1 MFKPNFLAI
10 LLAALVPM
18 VTGFIWYH
26 KNVFGSSW
34 MKEAGMNEEKMK
46 GANMILIF
54 GLSYLLSFLL
64 AFAMQ
69 FIVIH
74 QSHLYSVVMGDPTL
88 TDPNSE
94 LSMLLKNFME
104 KYGNNFR
111 TFKHGA
117 LHGTIAGITVALP
130 IIGTNALFERKSF
143 KYVAIN
149 AGYWILTIALMGG
162 VVCGMTN

>member
-1 MFKPNFLAI
+1 MLKPNIIAV

-18 VTGFIWYH
+18 ITGFIWYN
-26 KNVFGSSW
+26 KNVFGTAWS
-34 MKEAGMNEEKMK
+34 KAAGMTEEKMK
-46 GANMILIF
+46 GGNMLLIF
-54 GLSYLLSFLL
+54 GLSYLLSFFL
-64 AFAMQ
+64 AFALQ
-69 FIVIH
+69 FVVIH
-74 QSHLYSVVMGDPTL
+74 QFHLFSIVQGDPAL
-88 TDPNSE
+88 ENANSE
-94 LSMLLKNFME
+94 LSLLLKNFME

-111 TFKHGA
+111 TFKHGV

-162 VVCGMTN
+162 VICAMQ